1 MKKQLQIVLALIKYR
16 VSIAVS
22 FTTITGYMVYTGQ
35 FDLQIISLAFAIFL
49 LAGGASALN
58 ECQESNYDALMER
71 TKNRPIPSG
80 QISRTAAWIVS
91 SAFAILGVVLL
102 YLLFN
107 EITAILGVI
116 NLVWYNIIYTNLKR
130 ISSFAVVPGSM
141 VGAIPALM
149 GWTAAG
155 GNWYDS
161 SIIFIAFFLFIWQ
174 VPHFWLLMLKY
185 GKQYEQAGFKTI
197 NQAVNPQNL
206 KHLIFAWV
214 VATSFSSIIV
224 PLFLVNISFP
234 FFLLIFVL
242 NLGFIGLF
250 TKLTFGDVSELNFRK
265 SFIGINLYMMIF
277 MLLLIGYHLAVS

>member
-1 MKKQLQIVLALIKYR
+1 MKNQLQIVLALIKYR